1 MSQLTSAGEQLVQQ
15 LSQRHGVS
23 TDAITHM
30 LIAVQNGNGSM
41 AQFNH
46 PEFGGCGQ
54 WMQGGMTM
62 VSDLFNNAL
71 KSRVDNVCS
80 DIANHLAQHQTT
92 PYVGSFQSQSQGGN
106 HNQTQASGAMGGND
120 LFAPDPNQNWWPQ
133 DLGGPSATGSQN
145 DVAYAYF
152 SGSCRLAVK
161 TGGDVWVYDTMDHQ
175 IGGFGQQQ
183 GVGGTI
189 TFSSQYGTVN
199 LSTLPVVSINGT
211 APAPVSPTT
220 PSPESSGSATPPI
233 EHLAGGNAPTTDE
246 DDVIAKLERL
256 GQLKD
261 KGYLSDEEFA
271 SKKSELLARL

>member
-46 PEFGGCGQ
+46 PEFGGGGQ

-62 VSDLFNNAL
+62 VSDLFNNTL
-71 KSRVDNVCS
+71 KSRVNNVCT

-133 DLGGPSATGSQN
+133 DLGGPNATGSQN
-145 DVAYAYF
+145 NVAYAYF
-152 SGSCRLAVK
+152 SGPRRLAVK
-161 TGGDVWVYDTMDHQ
+161 TDGDVWVYDTMDHQ

-183 GVGGTI
+183 GTGGTI
-189 TFSSQYGTVN
+189 TFSSQYGTVH
-199 LSTLPVVSINGT
+199 LSTLPVISINGNPP
-211 APAPVSPTT
+211 APAPSSPN
-220 PSPESSGSATPPI
+220 PPESPSRVHPPV
-233 EHLAGGNAPTTDE
+233 EHLASGEDQSADE
-246 DDVIAKLERL
+246 VDVIAKLERL

-271 SKKSELLARL
+271 TKKSELLARL